1 MTFPASHKTVY
12 VLDRSP
18 FFFNSFDETIEFES
32 FTKSRPS
39 GYIPLAS
46 VAKCLWTCTIEAVYE
61 YCRIVW
67 DIHPSGKLIRFIV
80 SEDIP
85 KSLNSWSENDQSLNK
100 FMVSFA
106 ELGRPK
112 GIKQESCNILDGLS
126 SAVDAL
132 SEYSEIQR
140 EKYKT
145 DEGETPVQ
153 NNGRIICITHIR
165 NKTERK
171 YIEEGFMNIFTE
183 SNSLTATDSIMP
195 LKSCEL
201 VLINLVPNGQDS
213 TMHDILPK
221 SLSNLV
227 TYELINANSGKNLAE
242 RLCHSVLDHYNL
254 ASTTV
259 TGIPMKEEQNASSS
273 AAYDVELFHPRDSHS
288 ELYKLG
294 AAKAENIPLSAVNEG
309 SLHSTVTLKWC
320 TPRTSATEL
329 QHCTGVYRITTV
341 DVNSRPSSC
350 LTNFLLSGR
359 AVMLEMPKK
368 SGAKALSH
376 MLASHAGEIFIH
388 TLGTTSRSILED
400 PPSISEGCGGR
411 VTDYRIKDL
420 GEFMKENRLAPMTKY
435 NPDDLPL
442 NQAKMQLKRQTR
454 SWPLVLST
462 SSIFNITAQLQPLL
476 SIVTKEKLTSDEVIE
491 CKKVIYKLVHMESK
505 NDSLPFIHV
514 PGTRG
519 KGPKREEQYR
529 VVWNDLESYIQ
540 TYATSSDHQSILECI
555 QECRRPSEND
565 GSSKPIVKKM
575 KLKGIEPDSVP
586 SKLSEN
592 NESKSI
598 GSLKKTQLLLDSKN
612 KFGGPQSLL
621 NLWKNSV
628 NQEHS
633 NRHIE
638 FSGRQN
644 CTGNFSKLYSNLTEK
659 CIYTPKENSTD
670 V

>member
-320 TPRTSATEL
+320 TPRTSATDKIALVSLLL
-329 QHCTGVYRITTV
+329 QLLKVHKFGIHITQWTHIRSV
-341 DVNSRPSSC
+341 TLHNVTERMC
-350 LTNFLLSGR
+350 AHR
-359 AVMLEMPKK
+359 AV
-368 SGAKALSH
+368 
-376 MLASHAGEIFIH
+376 
-388 TLGTTSRSILED
+388 ILVND
-400 PPSISEGCGGR
+400 
-411 VTDYRIKDL
+411 VTDMPCYERVKHGQSMLYANIILDIIQD
-420 GEFMKENRLAPMTKY
+420 MKKKITGLTKY
-435 NPDDLPL
+435 PP
-442 NQAKMQLKRQTR
+442 
-454 SWPLVLST
+454 
-462 SSIFNITAQLQPLL
+462 
-476 SIVTKEKLTSDEVIE
+476 
-491 CKKVIYKLVHMESK
+491 
-505 NDSLPFIHV
+505 
-514 PGTRG
+514 
-519 KGPKREEQYR
+519 
-529 VVWNDLESYIQ
+529 
-540 TYATSSDHQSILECI
+540 
-555 QECRRPSEND
+555 
-565 GSSKPIVKKM
+565 
-575 KLKGIEPDSVP
+575 
-586 SKLSEN
+586 
-592 NESKSI
+592 
-598 GSLKKTQLLLDSKN
+598 
-612 KFGGPQSLL
+612 PQSH
-621 NLWKNSV
+621 
-628 NQEHS
+628 QTGGGHS
-633 NRHIE
+633 
-638 FSGRQN
+638 
-644 CTGNFSKLYSNLTEK
+644 LYQIFQSTPY
-659 CIYTPKENSTD
+659 IYYL
-670 V
+670 VR